1 MYARPTPLYPKVT
14 KLETE
19 LMESRGQVGSLE
31 AVVTALEGEMSTM
44 EAAMAK
50 NSGSKLSADQR

>member
-1 MYARPTPLYPKVT
+1 MYPKVT